1 MSPASMSVPPIGV
14 TATLTVVGYLPVAVS
29 VVVVAVARV
38 AVTGR
43 VNATVQL
50 AEATSAAIENHN
62 SLSSSAEQL
71 RFHCN
76 CSRNSP
82 LSQSRSVAGVWL
94 VCVAGGRWP
103 VCGRGR
109 VRWSVAGV
117 VVVVSGGLGRGRWSV
132 VGGRWPVAV
141 VVVVVE

>member
-1 MSPASMSVPPIGV
+1 MSVPPIGIT
-14 TATLTVVGYLPVAVS
+14 TALTVVGYLPVAVS

-82 LSQSRSVAGVWL
+82 LS
-94 VCVAGGRWP
+94 RWP
-103 VCGRGR
+103 VVGA
-109 VRWSVAGV
+109 VADE
-117 VVVVSGGLGRGRWSV
+117 LL
-132 VGGRWPVAV
+132 P
-141 VVVVVE
+141 EP